1 MELIGDAARRY
12 VSDDVVTE
20 GDFVDE
26 PEAVECFRNAIA
38 KTGCFTVYTEVE
50 CWYFGNS
57 PFSYPDT
64 GRIDFLLTP
73 TQKLIAAGW
82 EAGIVGV
89 EVKKS
94 GHKAGPLVTQMK
106 DYRNAVYRIKN
117 GILVV
122 PSIVCCFPP
131 LTSVKGSL
139 QSIMANNALGCARV
153 KNHDTSFLV
162 DSTNVFAC
170 DIGGNV
176 TVKPLKSGYKNG
188 SR

>member
-1 MELIGDAARRY
+1 MERLGDAARRY

-20 GDFVDE
+20 GDF
-26 PEAVECFRNAIA
+26 
-38 KTGCFTVYTEVE
+38 
-50 CWYFGNS
+50 
-57 PFSYPDT
+57 
-64 GRIDFLLTP
+64 DFLLTP

-131 LTSVKGSL
+131 LTSVKGPL
-139 QSIMANNALGCARV
+139 QNVMANNALGCARV
-153 KNHDTSFLV
+153 NNHGTSFLV

-170 DIGGNV
+170 DVGGNV
-176 TVKPLKSGYKNG
+176 TVKPLKSGMKNG